1 MPSAT
6 TAQACLAAGMNDHV
20 AKPVDPAS
28 CTPRCCAGCP
38 LLIEGLDTRV
48 ALKNLRGRRDTYRR
62 VLQQFVDHYAAL
74 RPQLSRLPDADDA
87 GWVRQAAH
95 GLKGSASAI
104 GAFPLATL
112 AEQVE
117 TQGADSQA
125 LADLQQGLSCVMQ
138 AIDQHLVS
146 DGAAAHAALPALSG
160 HDRQQLLVLLEAGD
174 FDAVA
179 EARRLMPQLLQQHPT
194 VAHQIES
201 AMSVFDFERALS
213 ALRTLT

>member
-1 MPSAT
+1 
-6 TAQACLAAGMNDHV
+6 V
-20 AKPVDPAS
+20 
-28 CTPRCCAGCP
+28 
-38 LLIEGLDTRV
+38 
-48 ALKNLRGRRDTYRR
+48 KNLGGRVSVYRR
-62 VLQQFVDHYAAL
+62 VLQQFHNHHRNAAAELATLAAAADPTPL
-74 RPQLSRLPDADDA
+74 RQL
-87 GWVRQAAH
+87 AH
-95 GLKGSASAI
+95 SLKGSASAV
-104 GAFPLATL
+104 GAFTLATL

-179 EARRLMPQLLQQHPT
+179 QARRLMPQLLQQHPT